1 MQREVMRVDLPR
13 KSRLPVRREEG
24 AIVTKTATSWLADL
38 TNQYTPTSSE
48 FDAARSH
55 RASVQARLDYDLG
68 VREMFEI
75 GSLKHGTG
83 VWSYSDA
90 DFLVALK
97 GVQPKS
103 PWTMLN
109 NVKQSLQDRFTSTSI
124 VVRRPAVVC
133 RFSDATVEVVPAY
146 ESSTSGYLI
155 ADPAGE
161 WMETHPKDHNS
172 YVNQVNNKHNGDVKR
187 LARQVK
193 VWKYQRNVPV
203 SSCYL
208 EMRAAQHMEG
218 ESSYASLWDLHKAL
232 KKMLDIKL
240 ASMNDPTGLG
250 SRFGSCSSESNKQD
264 ALSKLETAVMRARKA
279 KDYAGND
286 NHESAIEQ
294 LKLLF
299 NQ

>member
-1 MQREVMRVDLPR
+1 
-13 KSRLPVRREEG
+13 
-24 AIVTKTATSWLADL
+24 VTQTVTSWLADL
-38 TNQYTPTSSE
+38 TSLYTPTSSE

-55 RASVQARLDYDLG
+55 RASIEARLDYSLG

-83 VWSYSDA
+83 VWRYSDA

-97 GVQPKS
+97 GVQPQS

-109 NVKQSLQDRFTSTSI
+109 KVKQSLQDRFTSTTV

-133 RFSDATVEVVPAY
+133 QFSDATVEIVPAY
-146 ESSTSGYLI
+146 ESSGYWI
-155 ADPAGE
+155 ADPADG
-161 WMETHPKDHNS
+161 WMKTHPKDHNN
-172 YVNQVNNKHNGDVKR
+172 YVNRVNNKHNGNVKR
-187 LARQVK
+187 LARQIK

-208 EMRAAQHMEG
+208 EMRATQHMDG
-218 ESSYASLWDLHKAL
+218 ENTYSPLWDLYLAL
-232 KKMLDIKL
+232 KKMSDIEL

-250 SRFGSCSSESNKQD
+250 SRFGSCSSESNRQD
-264 ALSKLETAVMRARKA
+264 ALSKLERAVSRARKA
-279 KDYAGND
+279 KDYAEEND
-286 NHESAIEQ
+286 HESGVEQ

-299 NQ
+299 NR